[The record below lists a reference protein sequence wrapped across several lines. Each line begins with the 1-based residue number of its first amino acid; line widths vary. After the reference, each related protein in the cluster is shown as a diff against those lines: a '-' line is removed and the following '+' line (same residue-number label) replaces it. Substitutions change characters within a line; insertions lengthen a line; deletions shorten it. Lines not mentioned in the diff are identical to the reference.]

1 MSGELPLFVSWSA
14 IDTQTIHSQGDWA
27 RIFHVPSAIGSRR
40 KTMQRIFGVE
50 VGFTALVKCKARG
63 SSIGSVLA
71 RYLGWMD
78 PARSG
83 GRAKY

>member
-1 MSGELPLFVSWSA
+1 
-14 IDTQTIHSQGDWA
+14 
-27 RIFHVPSAIGSRR
+27 
-40 KTMQRIFGVE
+40 MQRIFGVE